1 MVPKEEATV
10 VVVAEVL
17 PIAVAAEEE
26 AVVARAA
33 R

>member
-1 MVPKEEATV
+1 MVPKGEAT